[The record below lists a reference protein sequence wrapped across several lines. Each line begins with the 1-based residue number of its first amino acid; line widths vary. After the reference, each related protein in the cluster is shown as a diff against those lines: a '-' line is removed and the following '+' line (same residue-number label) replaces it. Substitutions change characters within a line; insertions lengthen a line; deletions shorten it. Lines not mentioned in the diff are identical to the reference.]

1 MADFTQCTATELTD
15 LYRSGSVSP
24 VTVAE
29 QVLAKIERLNP
40 VLNAFCFTDPDT
52 TLSQAR
58 ASAQRWQQHQP
69 LGLLDGVPVS
79 IKDSILTQ
87 GWPTRYASR
96 SIDPNQDWLEDAPVV
111 SALREAGTI
120 FVGKTTMCEF
130 GLTNYNSNSVLYGS
144 VPNPWNLA
152 YSPGGSSGGSA
163 VAVAAGIT
171 PLSVVTDMGGSAA
184 TPSAFCGVYGFKPT
198 LGMIPRYPYDIFGLG
213 NIGLMSRSVE
223 DLKSAF
229 ELASTPNAKDW
240 TLPPLNQSNHCY
252 HGKIKD
258 LKFAVVKKIDNE
270 TFTPQTL
277 DPVNTMID
285 WLTDQG
291 ATVDEI
297 NLDFDAISLFGNL
310 FYRHLSQMLEP
321 YQHKL
326 VEKRTQHIML
336 LTKTNSYLFQYLQ
349 EQKKIIVKLK
359 QCMQFYDFVIAPA
372 TVSDASN
379 FRIAVNVDHAD
390 SMMLNPFAALCSIS
404 QQPTV
409 TVPIGLNQQ
418 SVPSSVTISA
428 AVGHDRDLLQFCKIL
443 QHQFPMPHSPFF

>member
-1 MADFTQCTATELTD
+1 MTDFTRCTATELAD
-15 LYRSGSVSP
+15 LYRIGSASP

-29 QVLAKIERLNP
+29 QVLAKIERLDP

-58 ASAQRWQQHQP
+58 ASAQRWQQAQP
-69 LGLLDGVPVS
+69 LSTLDGVPVS

-87 GWPTRYASR
+87 GWPARYASG
-96 SIDPNQDWLEDAPVV
+96 SIDPDQDWLEDAPVV
-111 SALREAGTI
+111 STLREAGAI

-171 PLSVVTDMGGSAA
+171 PLSVATDMGGSVA

-229 ELASTPNAKDW
+229 ELASKPNAKDW
-240 TLPPLNQSNHCY
+240 TLSPLDQSNHCC
-252 HGKIKD
+252 HDKIKN

-285 WLTDQG
+285 WLAGQG

-297 NLDFDAISLFGNL
+297 NLDYDLLDVFGKL
-310 FYRHLSQMLEP
+310 LACHLSHMLEP

-326 VEKRTQHIML
+326 VEKRTQRAML
-336 LTKTNSYLFQYLQ
+336 ATRQNDPLLQPLQ

-359 QCMQFYDFVIAPA
+359 QRMQFYDFVIAPA
-372 TVSDASN
+372 TVLDASN
-379 FRIAVNVDHAD
+379 FRIAVDVDQID

-409 TVPIGLNQQ
+409 TVPIGLDQQ
-418 SVPSSVTISA
+418 SMPTSVTISA